1 MFGFDPYF
9 IHYFN
14 VAADFYRLWLFILYC
29 FVSFTF
35 TSIGKETL
43 LIKLVKTAKQTTNR
57 M

>member
-9 IHYFN
+9 IHYFD

-29 FVSFTF
+29 FVSFT
-35 TSIGKETL
+35 SIGKEIL
-43 LIKLVKTAKQTTNR
+43 LIKLVKTAKQTSNR